1 MRRADYRAVYNGQ
14 VPLLVRVSVALF
26 KLPPMKEPGYNQTA
40 IDRLIIQSLNLW
52 RDLAKPWLGTLSFGE
67 GVSEREN

>member
-1 MRRADYRAVYNGQ
+1 
-14 VPLLVRVSVALF
+14 
-26 KLPPMKEPGYNQTA
+26 MKEPGYNQTA